1 MKIYTRT
8 GDKGTTGLFGG
19 GRVPKDHLLI
29 RAYGTVD
36 EVNALVGMVRSH
48 LPDNSPLD
56 ALLRRLQEELF
67 ILGADLATPLDAKP
81 VVPRIT
87 TDHIEQLEND
97 IDRLTHDLPPLKRF
111 ILPGGSP
118 AAASLHLART
128 VSRRAERLTV
138 AADQQLDLSSEAVV
152 YLNRLSDLFFTLAR
166 TANLQ
171 ADKEDIEWSPPPPAD
186 PGS

>member
-48 LPDNSPLD
+48 LPADSALD
-56 ALLRRLQEELF
+56 GLLRRLQEELF
-67 ILGADLATPLDAKP
+67 VLGADLATPLDAKP

-87 TDHIEQLEND
+87 SKHIEQLEDD
-97 IDRLTHDLPPLKRF
+97 IDRLTDDLPALKRF

-138 AADQQLDLSSEAVV
+138 AAEHELDLSSEALI

-166 TANLQ
+166 AANREAGQ
-171 ADKEDIEWSPPPPAD
+171 EDIEWTPPA
-186 PGS
+186 P